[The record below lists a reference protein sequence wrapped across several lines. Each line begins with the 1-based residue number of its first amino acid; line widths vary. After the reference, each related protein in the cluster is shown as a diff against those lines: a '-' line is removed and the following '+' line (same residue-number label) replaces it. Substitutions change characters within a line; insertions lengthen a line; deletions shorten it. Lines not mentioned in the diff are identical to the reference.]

1 MAELEAEAAAAGG
14 EAPQSQLGRLEY
26 WASVYSR
33 ELANFDASEGEDNGV
48 DWFSENVRGKLVKW
62 LAAAECVDKDAAVL
76 DVGCGN
82 AQFLVELHD
91 DADWRGRLVGV
102 DYSGEAVELARKNTS
117 LANVAG
123 DFREATI
130 QDLSAHLEQ
139 RGETASYGLVHDK
152 GTFDAYM
159 LADGAS
165 LQVYAAAVL
174 AALSPA
180 GVFIVTS
187 CNHTTA
193 ELQRYFTVDEPSF
206 KTVDTIAYPTFCF
219 GGVTGA
225 AVATVAFKL
234 AIKS

>member
-1 MAELEAEAAAAGG
+1 
-14 EAPQSQLGRLEY
+14 
-26 WASVYSR
+26 
-33 ELANFDASEGEDNGV
+33 
-48 DWFSENVRGKLVKW
+48 
-62 LAAAECVDKDAAVL
+62 
-76 DVGCGN
+76 
-82 AQFLVELHD
+82 
-91 DADWRGRLVGV
+91 VGV
-102 DYSGEAVELARKNTS
+102 DYSGEAVSLARKNTG

-130 QDLSAHLEQ
+130 QDLATHLEQ

-165 LQVYAAAVL
+165 LQVYAAAVA

-180 GVFIVTS
+180 GVFVVTS
-187 CNHTTA
+187 CNHTTS
-193 ELQRYFTVDEPSF
+193 ELQRYFTEDAPLFE
-206 KTVDTIAYPTFCF
+206 TVETIAYPTFQF

-234 AIKS
+234 WIKS